1 MYALQL
7 TAIRVV
13 FFLIRCLPVR
23 ACGALGAGLGRV
35 FYRIDKKHQ
44 KTSLDNLTLIYPE
57 KEANWHAHIARE
69 SFAELGRT
77 LFELPHVFLRSR
89 SFLLSRV
96 TIKGEAAFREA
107 MAQQKGVFLM
117 ASHHSNWELGGL
129 MISLLNYDS
138 SIIHSPL
145 RQPAL
150 EAFLSACRCRF
161 GAQLHARKEGLRWM
175 PKALRQGRCAAIM
188 IDQHQVNGMSVPF
201 LGQDAMTTTLP
212 AAFVYKYGTPIYSVI
227 LHRHAHEF
235 RFCLEFKEIDAP
247 PEGDDKALSAHA
259 LMSNVNA
266 YFSKEIYA
274 RPELWLWSHRR
285 WRDV

>member
-1 MYALQL
+1 MYVFQL
-7 TAIRVV
+7 TAIRAV
-13 FFLIRCLPVR
+13 FFLMRLLPVR
-23 ACGALGAGLGRV
+23 WCGAMGAGLGRLLYQ
-35 FYRIDKKHQ
+35 FDKKHQ
-44 KTSLDNLTLIYPE
+44 KTSLDNLALIYPE
-57 KEANWHAHIARE
+57 KDKGWHDHIARE

-89 SFLLSRV
+89 SFLRSRV
-96 TIKGEAAFREA
+96 TIKGEAAFNEA
-107 MAQQKGVFLM
+107 MAKNQGMFLM

-129 MISLLNYDS
+129 MISLLNYNS

-175 PKALRQGRCAAIM
+175 PRALRQGRCAAIM
-188 IDQHQVNGMSVPF
+188 IDQHQVNGMPIPF
-201 LGQDAMTTTLP
+201 LGKNAMTTTLP

-227 LHRHAHEF
+227 LHRDQHDF
-235 RFCLEFKEIDAP
+235 RFCLEFKEIEV
-247 PEGDDKALSAHA
+247 PEQGDDKDQNAYE
-259 LMSNVNA
+259 LMSHVNA
-266 YFSKEIYA
+266 YFSQEIHE

-285 WRDV
+285 WRDA

>member
-1 MYALQL
+1 MEVLQL
-7 TAIRVV
+7 IAIKTLFWVM
-13 FFLIRCLPVR
+13 RCLPVR
-23 ACGALGAGLGRV
+23 VCGAMGAGLGRF
-35 FYRIDKKHQ
+35 FYVIDKKHRRV
-44 KTSLDNLTLIYPE
+44 SLQNLSQVYPE
-57 KEANWHAHIARE
+57 KEDKWRQSVARE

-89 SFLLSRV
+89 DFLRSRV
-96 TIKGEAAFREA
+96 RIKGEDAFRDA
-107 MAQQKGVFLM
+107 MAQGQGMFLM

-150 EAFLSACRCRF
+150 ETFLSVCRCRF

-188 IDQHQVNGMSVPF
+188 IDQHQVNGMLVPF
-201 LGQDAMTTTLP
+201 LEKEAMTTTLP
-212 AAFVYKYGTPIYSVI
+212 AAFVYKYGTPIFSVI
-227 LHRHAHEF
+227 LHRCERSF
-235 RFCLEFKEIDAP
+235 RFCLEFKEISVP
-247 PEGDDKALSAHA
+247 PCTDDKTADAYA

-266 YFSKEIYA
+266 YFSKEIHE